1 MRKDNNSQNLLFR
14 LILLTKR
21 WRQVV
26 DQQLMSS
33 GLTDATWRPLF
44 HIYLL
49 GNDVRQKDLAESIGI
64 AGPSLVR
71 LLDTLL
77 AKKLINRREDN
88 QDRRVKRLSLT
99 TSGEQI
105 ALKLQQAINTIDQQL
120 LCGLSARDLEQ
131 LIHSTTLLET
141 NLDTIINQDKPK

>member
-77 AKKLINRREDN
+77 AKKLINRREDD

-99 TSGEQI
+99 ASGEQL
-105 ALKLQQAINTIDQQL
+105 ALKLQQAINAIDQQL
-120 LCGLSARDLEQ
+120 LCGLSALDLEQ

-141 NLDTIINQDKPK
+141 NLDTIINQDKAK

>member
-1 MRKDNNSQNLLFR
+1 MIKNNNSQNLLFR

-77 AKKLINRREDN
+77 AKKLINRREDD

-99 TSGEQI
+99 ASGEQL

-131 LIHSTTLLET
+131 LIQSTTLLET